1 MIVKMMILI
10 IVLILIFKDF
20 ISYYNKNNKLIAK
33 GLYNINFL
41 TIDSIVIV
49 VFIIFNFYYSI
60 NSTDIIFSLSSI
72 ILIFII
78 ILKNMK
84 NIIYENIIF
93 VNGVG
98 YEIKNIDEF
107 EWSDKKNKKVLGNIK
122 EYYTLNL
129 TVKNKS
135 KILDDYKKK
144 IYIDIEKK
152 DKKKVDLS
160 LNKIKVSK

>member
-1 MIVKMMILI
+1 MMILI